1 MQKNKWTNAALVLI
15 GIVLGVFAAELVLRI
30 SGVYPILHIPP
41 YLFANH
47 STTWWTLRPNFADTI
62 ETPDGPVTYRINS
75 QGLRAPD
82 DIVYKESAPAP
93 GIFLSGD
100 SFTFGQGINEADT
113 FAARLPALL
122 AAKGLPV
129 QVINLGVPAFGTM
142 HSFHRLV
149 EFVQKLGR
157 PDMVIYMFTPNDPID
172 NISGEKQVVN
182 GVKMDKKLRFKELLS
197 YIAHLYSTF
206 RTISIIID
214 FYYDDFSNPIKIE
227 RRVLEESGVS
237 IESRRDFLV
246 TKEYLTRFID
256 FTEQRGIRFAVFT
269 SKNSKYSAP
278 LRAFLTAYGVPMV
291 ESEQFFARA
300 GGDKHSIGLIE
311 GHWNANGHA
320 LVARGMAEFV
330 EHSGWAARR

>member
-1 MQKNKWTNAALVLI
+1 MQKNKWTNAALVSI
-15 GIVLGVFAAELVLRI
+15 SVVLGLFASEFALRI
-30 SGVYPILHIPP
+30 SGVYPFLQIPP

-47 STTWWTLRPNFADTI
+47 SRTWWTLRPNFAGTV

-75 QGLRAPD
+75 QGLRGPD
-82 DIVYKESAPAP
+82 DIVYEESAPAP

-100 SFTFGQGINEADT
+100 SFTFGHGINEAYT

-122 AAKGLPV
+122 EAKRLPV
-129 QVINLGVPAFGTM
+129 QVINLGVPGFGTM

-157 PDMVIYMFTPNDPID
+157 PDIVIYMFTPNDPFD
-172 NISGEKQVVN
+172 NISGENQVVN
-182 GVKMDKKLRFKELLS
+182 GVRMHKNQRFKELSS
-197 YIAHLYSTF
+197 YVAHLYSTF
-206 RTISIIID
+206 RIISLIID
-214 FYYDDFSNPIKIE
+214 SYYDNISRPITIE
-227 RRVLEESGVS
+227 RRRLEESGVS

-269 SKNSKYSAP
+269 SKNSKFSAP

-291 ESEQFFARA
+291 ESDQFFARA
-300 GGDKHSIGLIE
+300 GGDKLSIKLID

-320 LVARGMAEFV
+320 LVAQGMAEFV
-330 EHSGWAARR
+330 EHSGWAARQ